1 MVLQYM
7 YFYRLFSF
15 LSTLSLVTYIRVIV
29 MLKELFLNL
38 TILITF
44 NYLFTLLFKESLSY
58 KEDRPMFQLLKGAAC
73 GLLGVFLIAF
83 GFSYSDSIIDLRN
96 IPIIIAA
103 LYGGWVSTAVAF
115 AIIVAGRILI
125 NFNASAIFSIAA
137 VGIIAI
143 LSVAVLRGKKPDRKK
158 AFVMLLFSNVIFT
171 LTLLL
176 LVPEQPAGTLVYYW
190 LISTLGGMLSLYIIK
205 HEADARLLFKK
216 YKFQANYD
224 FLTGIFNK
232 RKFEEISRLLYD
244 RASRSAS
251 SQLALIYLDIDHFKQ
266 INDQYGHYEGD
277 QVLKELGTRLRFLI
291 SSSDPSAR
299 IGGEEFA
306 VLIPNCTYT
315 KGLHLAEEIRQTMD
329 GNPILLTSGDTI
341 FVTVSIGIA
350 HYPTNTAD
358 PQTLPLIADRM
369 LYKAK
374 TSGRNQVCSTEK
386 KE

>member
-1 MVLQYM
+1 
-7 YFYRLFSF
+7 
-15 LSTLSLVTYIRVIV
+15 

-350 HYPTNTAD
+350 HYPTNTGD

>member
-1 MVLQYM
+1 
-7 YFYRLFSF
+7 
-15 LSTLSLVTYIRVIV
+15 

-143 LSVAVLRGKKPDRKK
+143 LSVAVLRGKKPDRRR

-171 LTLLL
+171 LTLLF

-277 QVLKELGTRLRFLI
+277 QVLKELGTRLRLLI

>member
-1 MVLQYM
+1 MILQYM

-244 RASRSAS
+244 RASQSAS

>member
-1 MVLQYM
+1 
-7 YFYRLFSF
+7 
-15 LSTLSLVTYIRVIV
+15 

-58 KEDRPMFQLLKGAAC
+58 KEDRPMFQLLKGTVC

-103 LYGGWVSTAVAF
+103 LYGGWVSTAAAF

-137 VGIIAI
+137 VGVIAI
-143 LSVAVLRGKKPDRKK
+143 LSAAVLRGKKPDHKM

-171 LTLLL
+171 LTLLFL
-176 LVPEQPAGTLVYYW
+176 MPEQPAGALVYYW
-190 LISTLGGMLSLYIIK
+190 LISILGGMLSLYIIK
-205 HEADARLLFKK
+205 HEADARVLFKQ

-232 RKFEEISRLLYD
+232 RKFEEVSRVLYD
-244 RASRSAS
+244 RTSQSPS
-251 SQLALIYLDIDHFKQ
+251 SQLALIIYLDIDHFKQ

-277 QVLKELGTRLRFLI
+277 QVLKELGARLRFLL
-291 SSSDPSAR
+291 SSSHTSAR

-306 VLIPNCTYT
+306 VLMPNCTYT
-315 KGLHLAEEIRQTMD
+315 KGLHLAEEIRHTID
-329 GNPILLTSGDTI
+329 ANPILLTSGDTI
-341 FVTVSIGIA
+341 PVTVSLGIA
-350 HYPTNTAD
+350 HYPTNTPD

>member
-1 MVLQYM
+1 M

-44 NYLFTLLFKESLSY
+44 NYLFTLLFKESLSH
-58 KEDRPMFQLLKGAAC
+58 KEDRPMFQLLKGTAC

-103 LYGGWVSTAVAF
+103 LYGGWVSTAAAF
-115 AIIVAGRILI
+115 MIIVAGRILI

-137 VGIIAI
+137 VGMIAI

-158 AFVMLLFSNVIFT
+158 AFVMLLFSNIIFT
-171 LTLLL
+171 LTMLLL
-176 LVPEQPAGTLVYYW
+176 MPEQQPAMALVYYW
-190 LISTLGGMLSLYIIK
+190 LISTVGGMLSLYIIK
-205 HEADARLLFKK
+205 HEADARLLFKQ

-232 RKFEEISRLLYD
+232 RKFEEVSRVLYD
-244 RASRSAS
+244 RASQSAS
-251 SQLALIYLDIDHFKQ
+251 SQLALIYFDIDHFKQ

-277 QVLKELGTRLRFLI
+277 QVLKELGARLRFLI
-291 SSSDPSAR
+291 SGSDTSAR

-306 VLIPNCTYT
+306 VLIPNCTYK
-315 KGLHLAEEIRQTMD
+315 KGLHLAEEIRQAID

-341 FVTVSIGIA
+341 PVTVSLGIA

-358 PQTLPLIADRM
+358 PQTLPLIADRL

>member
-1 MVLQYM
+1 
-7 YFYRLFSF
+7 
-15 LSTLSLVTYIRVIV
+15 

-176 LVPEQPAGTLVYYW
+176 LVSEQPAGTLVYYW